1 MSAFAISSD
10 TPKREVALV
19 GARGFVGG
27 ELIRIIRE
35 HPFLSLH
42 TVVSRAL
49 AGQPVSGA
57 QRIYEALTPEEL
69 RERCTGAEVAPVVLL
84 AVPNGETGPWVHA
97 LYDRNVILVDL
108 SSDFRLDPDWAYGQP
123 ETNRAN
129 IRKKKRITN
138 PGCYAT
144 GIQIGLAPFVDML
157 ATPPHAFGVS
167 GYSGAGTKPSD
178 KNNPELLRENI
189 MPYQLTKHQHE
200 AEVSHHLTPIRF
212 LPHVASFFRGMVITL
227 SCTLKEPITA
237 AQAIAKARSRF
248 RGEPLVRVIEEAP
261 LPRAAVDTHGVVIG
275 GFSVDG
281 PNLAFSVT
289 LDNLLKGAATQA
301 IQNVNI
307 ACDLPEFLGI
317 PGTSD
322 ADTVAI

>member
-10 TPKREVALV
+10 TPRREVALV

-27 ELIRIIRE
+27 EIIRILRD

-49 AGQPVSGA
+49 VGQPVSGTG
-57 QRIYEALTPEEL
+57 RIYEALTPEEL
-69 RERCTGAEVAPVVLL
+69 RERCADSGVAPVVIL
-84 AVPNGETGPWVHA
+84 AVPNGETAPWVHA
-97 LYDRNVILVDL
+97 LYDRNVIIIDL
-108 SSDFRLDPDWAYGQP
+108 SSDFRLDPAWAYGLP
-123 ETNRAN
+123 ELNRASV
-129 IRKKKRITN
+129 RKKTRISN

-144 GIQIGLAPFVDML
+144 GIQIGLAPFVDL
-157 ATPPHAFGVS
+157 LEVPPHAFGVS
-167 GYSGAGTKPSD
+167 GYSGAGTKASD
-178 KNNPELLRENI
+178 KNNPELLRENV
-189 MPYQLTKHQHE
+189 MPYSLTDHSHE
-200 AEVSHHLTPIRF
+200 REVSHHLTPVRF
-212 LPHVASFFRGMVITL
+212 LPHVASFFRGMIITL
-227 SCTLKEPITA
+227 SCTLKEPLTA
-237 AQAIAKARSRF
+237 AQAAVRVRTRY
-248 RGEPLVRVIEEAP
+248 RGEPLVRVIDETP
-261 LPRAAVDTHGVVIG
+261 LPRTAVDTHGVCIG
-275 GFSVDG
+275 GFSSHG
-281 PNLAFSVT
+281 NQLAFSVT

>member
-19 GARGFVGG
+19 GARGYVGG
-27 ELIRIIRE
+27 EIIRILRD

-42 TVVSRAL
+42 TVVSRSL
-49 AGQPVSGA
+49 VGQPVSGTS
-57 QRIYEALTPEEL
+57 RVYEALTPEEL
-69 RERCTGAEVAPVVLL
+69 RERCGDSVVAPVVLL
-84 AVPNGETGPWVHA
+84 CVPNGETAPWVHA
-97 LYDRNVILVDL
+97 LYDRNVVLVDL
-108 SSDFRLDPDWAYGQP
+108 SSDFRLDPDWTYGLP
-123 ETNRAN
+123 ELNRAN
-129 IRKKKRITN
+129 IRKKKRISN

-144 GIQIGLAPFVDML
+144 GIQLGLAPFVDLL
-157 ATPPHAFGVS
+157 AGPPHAFGVS

-178 KNNPELLRENI
+178 KNNPELLRENV
-189 MPYQLTKHQHE
+189 MPYMLTGHLHE
-200 AEVSHHLTPIRF
+200 KEVSQHQTPVRF
-212 LPHVASFFRGMVITL
+212 LPHVASFFRGMIITL
-227 SCTLKEPITA
+227 SCSLKEPITA
-237 AQAIAKARSRF
+237 QQAIAKVRSRY

-261 LPRAAVDTHGVVIG
+261 LPRAAVDTHGVCIG
-275 GFSVDG
+275 GFSAEG
-281 PNLAFSVT
+281 TNLAFSVT

-322 ADTVAI
+322 ADTVAL